1 MSYGNKRR
9 KVSPLHSVRNAAHL
23 DSELPASVRPP
34 LAERAFRRKTAGSVP
49 PFSPNVTVADRER
62 RLATERALATTSFP
76 GAVSSSTT
84 GPADACRPLRL
95 DTAFNSPMSAH
106 QGSHPRVDLF
116 RLHEIYEAHRGA
128 FWTTIANQ
136 YSPNGSV
143 SATELEHAFFSQ
155 YNTSPSSTVLPTPTE
170 LPNISPEVFYS
181 PPVHA
186 TTKRDGFSAIN
197 RIPTCAEANKT
208 HAVSRCA
215 VSSLLNAPT

>member
-1 MSYGNKRR
+1 M
-9 KVSPLHSVRNAAHL
+9 SPLHSVRSAAHL
-23 DSELPASVRPP
+23 DSESLDSARPT

-49 PFSPNVTVADRER
+49 PFSPNVTAVDGER
-62 RLATERALATTSFP
+62 RLATERALATTTFP

-84 GPADACRPLRL
+84 GPADANRPLRL

-106 QGSHPRVDLF
+106 QSSHPRVDLF

-128 FWTTIANQ
+128 FWTTIANH
-136 YSPNGSV
+136 YSPNGNTSP
-143 SATELEHAFFSQ
+143 TELEHAFFSH

-170 LPNISPEVFYS
+170 LTNVSPEVFYS

-186 TTKRDGFSAIN
+186 STKPDGFSAIN
-197 RIPTCAEANKT
+197 RLPTCTEANKT
-208 HAVSRCA
+208 HTASRCA